1 MNNNHTLIGNRYK
14 IVADLFTNIMDG
26 RDDRVLTGWAGL
38 SLVHGMKGLLE
49 DNIDLRIGNVK
60 EATQSIIDWW
70 ISRRIEVIVKNSRAT
85 VIIPIPDDDKLYIDI
100 VGGNIDNARRV
111 KRSGIVSYDIW
122 KLLEIE
128 IEKYRRYKRV
138 KNIHTTV
145 MILLNY
151 YNILDKYTKKFVI
164 EKLKS
169 IGLNEIDESI
179 MMCDNINGENQYL
192 RDRFI
197 AMCYEL
203 GL

>member
-14 IVADLFTNIMDG
+14 IVADLFTTIMDG

-60 EATQSIIDWW
+60 EATQSIIDWG

-85 VIIPIPDDDKLYIDI
+85 VIIPDDDKLYIDI